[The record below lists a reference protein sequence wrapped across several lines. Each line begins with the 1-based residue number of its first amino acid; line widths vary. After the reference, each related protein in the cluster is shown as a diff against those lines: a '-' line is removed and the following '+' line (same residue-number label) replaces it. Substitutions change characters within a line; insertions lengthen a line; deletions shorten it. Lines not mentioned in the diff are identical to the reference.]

1 LTHSNIGTSFQ
12 CKIVL
17 GSVCFGGGSL
27 PTQTRFWRF
36 LVCLGKKQTQF
47 CYRESWI
54 KREFCGSWNSKL
66 SRQEN
71 VILKFF
77 ITGIFFNIHKFFNF
91 LPENSFFSS
100 FHNCTS
106 PHLQYFFCERFLHH
120 FLRFCESSISLL
132 FNSTNFMQISLLM
145 VNWCLLDEFI
155 AYFHSIYTWC
165 MSNLWETKLVAT
177 WRSEGESEFLSI
189 FLCFDYL
196 QQILLLSFF
205 HFVLV

>member
-1 LTHSNIGTSFQ
+1 M
-12 CKIVL
+12 
-17 GSVCFGGGSL
+17 
-27 PTQTRFWRF
+27 QTRVYRPKRDSGAFWCVWVKSK
-36 LVCLGKKQTQF
+36 LNSS
-47 CYRESWI
+47 YRDSWI
-54 KREFCGSWNSKL
+54 KREFCWSWNSKL

-177 WRSEGESEFLSI
+177 WRSEGESKFLSI

-196 QQILLLSFF
+196 QQYYSFLFSILLLSQVYSVFF
-205 HFVLV
+205 FILHQCIVCVW